1 LETRKMDAESWA
13 IIFILWL
20 LWHGSRIIKLEN
32 QIKDLKKRS
41 KDPTIPN
48 LPRQNKGLDKT
59 E

>member
-1 LETRKMDAESWA
+1 MDAESWA